1 MSPTGRA
8 SSVHSL
14 SLSEFSGLP
23 SVRFQLNPLCRALAL
38 SLSVFLMGGAMAA
51 EQTASAQSAVVD
63 ASPSFGI
70 AQVVLSGN
78 PGVLSRKT
86 QDRLLD
92 VLNTARGPQ
101 SGLRQVQAA
110 VQKGQQM
117 LDQLFPGNYVLG
129 IPAQTVVDGGQV
141 AVQVSPLLS
150 DVTITGA
157 PGFDEATVRAS
168 LPAMLQKGAI
178 YYGKEWPSPQTLT
191 MLNDHPLK
199 ATTVQFRIEPDQ
211 PLTAE
216 VSVHAPLGRAQTSV
230 TLDSFGNHVIG
241 RGMMTVTHSQGNV
254 GMPNDVLSFYG
265 STSLDKPFQVSLGA
279 LRYVLPD
286 VDALRNHSFGLT
298 HSASQVDTPYLSFG
312 NVAGK
317 GVYNEI
323 SYRQTRYLNWG
334 QSLGMNGSKFFADV
348 ALAKSQANT
357 QYLSNVL
364 TDYAVTALPV
374 TLGIEG
380 AVTAQSNSPA
390 ILKDVGALVRL
401 QTVLNKA
408 GALGLS
414 GLSDYEKARSG
425 AGSSAVL
432 RWLVDGRATVFN
444 QWRTNVLFTGQ
455 YTSNKLLPSGQMAI
469 AGDRSS
475 VRGFI
480 NSVLMGDS
488 AAALRW
494 ELEPLALNQVWGKTT
509 TQPYAFYDAGYKRGG
524 NDQRTLSVSSSGLG
538 LRMSPQDT
546 AGLSLDVFVA
556 RKLQGASLDLV
567 PGTTR
572 QVDKTTMWATGTY
585 RF

>member
-1 MSPTGRA
+1 
-8 SSVHSL
+8 
-14 SLSEFSGLP
+14 
-23 SVRFQLNPLCRALAL
+23 
-38 SLSVFLMGGAMAA
+38 
-51 EQTASAQSAVVD
+51 
-63 ASPSFGI
+63 
-70 AQVVLSGN
+70 
-78 PGVLSRKT
+78 
-86 QDRLLD
+86 
-92 VLNTARGPQ
+92 
-101 SGLRQVQAA
+101 
-110 VQKGQQM
+110 
-117 LDQLFPGNYVLG
+117 
-129 IPAQTVVDGGQV
+129 
-141 AVQVSPLLS
+141 
-150 DVTITGA
+150 
-157 PGFDEATVRAS
+157 
-168 LPAMLQKGAI
+168 
-178 YYGKEWPSPQTLT
+178 
-191 MLNDHPLK
+191 
-199 ATTVQFRIEPDQ
+199 
-211 PLTAE
+211 
-216 VSVHAPLGRAQTSV
+216 
-230 TLDSFGNHVIG
+230 
-241 RGMMTVTHSQGNV
+241 
-254 GMPNDVLSFYG
+254 
-265 STSLDKPFQVSLGA
+265 
-279 LRYVLPD
+279 
-286 VDALRNHSFGLT
+286 LRNHSFGLT